1 MSLSFSYVY
10 EIRTTTILMYKI
22 SICNIFIYISSAYKV
37 FRLLFIYT
45 YVYIG
50 SNTDKRYTY
59 LYFSQYL
66 YLFSSNIY

>member
-1 MSLSFSYVY
+1 
-10 EIRTTTILMYKI
+10 MYKI
-22 SICNIFIYISSAYKV
+22 SICNIFIYISSTYKV